1 MRQKITITIATS
13 LALAGVALTSC
24 SSSSTANSADST
36 TGSAGTSK
44 VTNIGFLSAAPRNDG
59 GFTQYGLA
67 GVNAAVKAGAKL
79 KLTSIVDNVSN
90 SQAQIQGLESLA
102 AKNQIVVADSAG
114 LDKAVSVAAAK
125 YPDVRFILVAADL
138 SAKMPNVTS
147 VSAASGYDAV
157 VAGAVASALSTSKKL
172 GMISGVQEP
181 ATTSWY
187 YGMKQGAAIDNTST
201 DVGQTYTGD
210 FNDVGKAKQAANA
223 MIASGVDQILAD
235 LDSGSAGVYQAA
247 TSASHKVG
255 VYQVFG
261 LDCSASTAVVGSG
274 VVNWATIL
282 QDSVT
287 GAVSGTLPTGA
298 VSYGLK
304 SGALSFQF
312 CPGKSTPA
320 TKALAD
326 KVTKQLASGEVT
338 ADTGVLLAKPGY
350 SFTER

>member
-1 MRQKITITIATS
+1 MRHKIMIAPSTALASLALAS
-13 LALAGVALTSC
+13 LALAGC
-24 SSSSTANSADST
+24 SSSTESTASASSGT
-36 TGSAGTSK
+36 TK

-67 GVNAAVKAGAKL
+67 GVKAAVDAGSNL
-79 KLTSIVDNVSN
+79 KLTSIVDKVSG

-102 AKNQIVVADSAG
+102 ANNQIVVADSAE
-114 LDKAVSVAAAK
+114 LNKAVAVAAAK

-138 SAKMPNVTS
+138 PEKMSNVTS

-157 VAGAVASALSTSKKL
+157 VAGAVASALSSSKKL
-172 GMISGVQEP
+172 GMLSGLQLP

-187 YGMKQGAAIDNTST
+187 YGMKQGAAIDNTATSVT
-201 DVGQTYTGD
+201 QTYTGD

-223 MIASGVDQILAD
+223 MIAGGVDQILAD

-247 TSASHKVG
+247 ESSSKAVG

-261 LDCSASTAVVGSG
+261 LDCAASKTVVGSG
-274 VVNWATIL
+274 VVSWSTIL
-282 QDSVT
+282 QKSVADAAT
-287 GAVSGTLPTGA
+287 NALPAGA

-312 CPGKSTPA
+312 CPGKA
-320 TKALAD
+320 TDAAKALAD
-326 KVTKQLASGEVT
+326 KVTKQLAAGEVKP
-338 ADTGVLLAKPGY
+338 ATGVLLPQPNY
-350 SFTER
+350 TFTER